1 MSDEYD
7 NPKTQK
13 MYQVSNT
20 TNPLIVSIKC
30 VTHLR
35 TYMIGFIS
43 KVQTEEL
50 KVITD
55 KLKAH
60 GHASGLILEG
70 GRLE

>member
-1 MSDEYD
+1 
-7 NPKTQK
+7 
-13 MYQVSNT
+13 
-20 TNPLIVSIKC
+20 
-30 VTHLR
+30 
-35 TYMIGFIS
+35 MIGFIS